1 MLAKLIMFSVN
12 RIVVATD
19 MSLLATRAGV
29 RAAMLARELG
39 CESLD
44 LLHIVDAGALEL
56 LSNLVQPSTGAEHHL
71 MNSTRK
77 YMAEAERQLS
87 EKYCIPVTT
96 AILNMGRTHAEIVRY
111 AELVDAGLVVL
122 GAHSGG
128 IVRQMFVGSTV
139 DKVLR
144 TLARPVLIVKEE
156 PRASYQQ
163 ILVPVDC
170 SESSRR
176 GIEIAMRIAPN
187 GKITVLHAFEA
198 PYEAKLRFEEVSEET
213 IHAYRAQLQ
222 AQKDKE
228 LRQFVSQ
235 WESAEGSLFP
245 TVEFGPAAAVIQEK
259 AKSLGSDLVVIGKHG
274 QSAWEDMLLGS
285 VTKQVIQEVSC
296 DVLVVGQVEAAK

>member
-1 MLAKLIMFSVN
+1 VFRVK

-19 MSLLATRAGV
+19 MSLLAGHAEV
-29 RAAMLARELG
+29 RAAMLARELA

-44 LLHIVDAGALEL
+44 LLHIVDRAALEPL
-56 LSNLVQPSTGAEHHL
+56 RNLVQPSLDTAHHL

-77 YMAEAERQLS
+77 QMAETERKLS
-87 EKYCIPVTT
+87 EEYGIRVTT
-96 AILNMGRTHAEIVRY
+96 TTLNVGRTHAEIVRY

-144 TLARPVLIVKEE
+144 TLARPVLIVKQE
-156 PRASYQQ
+156 PRASYRQV
-163 ILVPVDC
+163 LAPVDF

-176 GIEIAMRIAPN
+176 GIEIAMRMAPN
-187 GKITVLHAFEA
+187 GKVTALHAFEA

-213 IHAYRAQLQ
+213 IQAYRTQLR

-228 LRQFVSQ
+228 LRQFAAE
-235 WESAEGSLFP
+235 WESGGRSLFP
-245 TVEFGPAAAVIQEK
+245 TIEFGPAAAVIKKK
-259 AKSLGSDLVVIGKHG
+259 AKSL
-274 QSAWEDMLLGS
+274 E
-285 VTKQVIQEVSC
+285 
-296 DVLVVGQVEAAK
+296 